1 MTTTRR
7 SLLRALPALPL
18 AALGGCG
25 TLTSSAPRFDFFV
38 IEDLRP
44 MAVSPP
50 AARLDRTLLLTGGAT
65 QALYDS
71 DRIVFTRDGAGRAY
85 YQYSNWSE
93 RPGRRILALAET
105 RLSQS
110 GSFRAVAQTVAGVR
124 GDLVLSLRLD
134 ELVHDDGAPPGAV
147 RVAITC
153 DLIDW
158 RNRALLARRSFA
170 QSAPPPTRDARG
182 AAQAA
187 SVAVSA
193 VLDDLTAWVTTSAA
207 GMAGAA

>member
-1 MTTTRR
+1 MTTRR
-7 SLLRALPALPL
+7 AMLRALPAVPL

-25 TLTSSAPRFDFFV
+25 SLAGNAPRFEYFV
-38 IEDLRP
+38 IEDLHAVP
-44 MAVSPP
+44 VSPP
-50 AARLDRTLLLTGGAT
+50 TVRLDRTLLLTGGTT

-71 DRIVFTRDGAGRAY
+71 DRIVYTRDGAGRAY

-105 RLSQS
+105 RLSRS
-110 GSFRAVAQTVAGVR
+110 GNFRAVAQTVAGVR

-134 ELVHDDGAPPGAV
+134 ELLHDDTAPPGTV
-147 RVAITC
+147 RVAVTC

-158 RNRALLARRSFA
+158 RSRALVARRSFE

-187 SVAVSA
+187 GVAVSA
-193 VLDDLTAWVTTSAA
+193 LLDELTAWVVTSAA
-207 GMAGAA
+207 GVAGAA